1 MADPLRLL
9 DSWQGAGDCC
19 RWNGV
24 GCSNRTGHVV
34 KLDLRN
40 TLYWDDQ
47 RQVRLG
53 NPHAMRGQVSTSLLA
68 WCDIALR
75 RLKYLYLSGNNLGG
89 PGIAIPLF
97 LGSLESLVY
106 LNLSCIDFFGEVP
119 TQLGNLSRLS
129 YLDVG
134 SMYYSG
140 QIFSSDL
147 SWLGRLSSLKY
158 LDMSGVNLSMVSD
171 WAHVVNMLPNLRVL
185 NLELCQLTRSNPP
198 LLHSNLTVLEKLVL
212 SSNNFYGP
220 LATNWFWGITTL
232 RTLEVEFCS
241 LYGPLPDSLGNMT
254 ALQALNLDATN
265 MTGNLPVWL
274 GNLTNL
280 KDLSVSGNQLSGPVP
295 LGLGAL
301 TKLTILYLGHN
312 NLTGI
317 ISEDYLANL
326 CNMVILDLSYTSLEV
341 VVGSTWT
348 PPFKLIRAQ
357 LASCQLGPGF
367 PILFKHQK
375 GIIYIDV
382 SNAGIAD
389 AIPSWFWD
397 EISYAFYVDMSH
409 NQIDG
414 ELPAKLEA
422 RTRQELH
429 LNSNQLKGSIPQLL
443 RNITKLDISRNSLSA
458 PLPLDFQAPELAALV
473 LFSNYIPG
481 SVPLLSGEFPSFM
494 RSCMKITFLDL
505 ARNNFHGSLPKWIGD
520 LSSLVI
526 FRLRSNMFSGQIPS
540 EITELEDLQYLDLAK
555 NNISGIIP
563 QSLATLKGILFV
575 AIKGRELPYS
585 SQLKYMV
592 RIDLS
597 SNNLVGNIPEEVG
610 SLIGLINLNLSFN
623 QLTGNIPYQIGV
635 LQSLESLD
643 LSHNQ
648 LSGEIPQTLSNLTSL
663 GELNLS
669 YNNLSGRIP
678 SGPQLDTLH
687 TDDPASTYI
696 GNTGLCGHPLPN
708 NCSENETPHEMS
720 FTLGIIVG
728 FLLGLWLV
736 FCALLFKKTWR
747 IAYFRLFDN
756 LYDRAYVFVVV
767 IWAL

>member
-1 MADPLRLL
+1 MDASAASMLWTLIIILAAAAAASSVHPPQQQSYGVGCIAAERAALLSFKEGVMADPLRLL

-47 RQVRLG
+47 RQVRLD

-68 WCDIALR
+68 LR
-75 RLKYLYLSGNNLGG
+75 RLKYLYLSGNNLRG
-89 PGIAIPLF
+89 PGIAIPSF

-158 LDMSGVNLSMVSD
+158 LDMSSVNLSMVSD

-254 ALQALNLDATN
+254 ALQVLDMQDNDNITGMFPPTLKNLCNLQEVFTGTNLSGDITEQMERLPKCAWDKLQALNLDATN

-317 ISEDYLANL
+317 ILEDYLANL

-458 PLPLDFQAPELAALV
+458 PLPSDFQAPELAALV

-481 SVPLLSGEFPSFM
+481 SVPLSI
-494 RSCMKITFLDL
+494 C
-505 ARNNFHGSLPKWIGD
+505 
-520 LSSLVI
+520 
-526 FRLRSNMFSGQIPS
+526 
-540 EITELEDLQYLDLAK
+540 DLQ
-555 NNISGIIP
+555 I
-563 QSLATLKGILFV
+563 F
-575 AIKGRELPYS
+575 
-585 SQLKYMV
+585 
-592 RIDLS
+592 
-597 SNNLVGNIPEEVG
+597 
-610 SLIGLINLNLSFN
+610 
-623 QLTGNIPYQIGV
+623 
-635 LQSLESLD
+635 
-643 LSHNQ
+643 
-648 LSGEIPQTLSNLTSL
+648 
-663 GELNLS
+663 
-669 YNNLSGRIP
+669 
-678 SGPQLDTLH
+678 
-687 TDDPASTYI
+687 
-696 GNTGLCGHPLPN
+696 GHP
-708 NCSENETPHEMS
+708 
-720 FTLGIIVG
+720 
-728 FLLGLWLV
+728 
-736 FCALLFKKTWR
+736 
-747 IAYFRLFDN
+747 
-756 LYDRAYVFVVV
+756 
-767 IWAL
+767 

>member
-1 MADPLRLL
+1 MDASAASMLWTLIIILAAAAAASSVYPPQQQSYGVGCIAAERAALLSFKEGVMADPLRLL

-40 TLYWDDQ
+40 TFYWDDQ
-47 RQVRLG
+47 RQVRLD
-53 NPHAMRGQVSTSLLA
+53 NPHAMRGQVSTSLL
-68 WCDIALR
+68 ALR

-89 PGIAIPLF
+89 PGIAIPSF

-140 QIFSSDL
+140 HIFSSDL

-254 ALQALNLDATN
+254 ALQVLDMQDNDNITGMFPPTLKNLCNLQEVFTGTNLSGDITEQMERLPKCAWDKLQALNLDATN

-382 SNAGIAD
+382 
-389 AIPSWFWD
+389 
-397 EISYAFYVDMSH
+397 
-409 NQIDG
+409 
-414 ELPAKLEA
+414 
-422 RTRQELH
+422 
-429 LNSNQLKGSIPQLL
+429 
-443 RNITKLDISRNSLSA
+443 
-458 PLPLDFQAPELAALV
+458 
-473 LFSNYIPG
+473 
-481 SVPLLSGEFPSFM
+481 
-494 RSCMKITFLDL
+494 
-505 ARNNFHGSLPKWIGD
+505 
-520 LSSLVI
+520 
-526 FRLRSNMFSGQIPS
+526 
-540 EITELEDLQYLDLAK
+540 
-555 NNISGIIP
+555 
-563 QSLATLKGILFV
+563 
-575 AIKGRELPYS
+575 
-585 SQLKYMV
+585 
-592 RIDLS
+592 
-597 SNNLVGNIPEEVG
+597 
-610 SLIGLINLNLSFN
+610 
-623 QLTGNIPYQIGV
+623 
-635 LQSLESLD
+635 
-643 LSHNQ
+643 
-648 LSGEIPQTLSNLTSL
+648 L
-663 GELNLS
+663 G
-669 YNNLSGRIP
+669 
-678 SGPQLDTLH
+678 
-687 TDDPASTYI
+687 
-696 GNTGLCGHPLPN
+696 
-708 NCSENETPHEMS
+708 
-720 FTLGIIVG
+720 
-728 FLLGLWLV
+728 
-736 FCALLFKKTWR
+736 
-747 IAYFRLFDN
+747 
-756 LYDRAYVFVVV
+756 
-767 IWAL
+767 